1 MEARRLTPTP
11 STTPSPCTFA
21 GWQAPGA
28 PRVWSLPTPPRAAR
42 DVVRALARDALAE
55 LLGET
60 IGEPRG
66 KVPLTNLRGEPP
78 RAPDRPDLHLSLSH
92 AEGLSLL
99 ACHSAPVG
107 VDIQALPVQADAAT
121 AALFLGPN
129 WHLAQS
135 VQAQAAP
142 ISIAFAAA
150 WTQHE
155 ARLKCAGEP
164 LVEWSQALAARLARC
179 ACTPLQG
186 AALNGWCA
194 ALAWQPLEAVQ
205 SVIPPAGH

>member
-1 MEARRLTPTP
+1 METRRLTPKR
-11 STTPSPCTFA
+11 CTFA
-21 GWQAPGA
+21 GWQTHGA
-28 PRVWSLPTPPRAAR
+28 PRVWALPTPPGAAR
-42 DVVRALARDALAE
+42 DTVRALARAALAE
-55 LLGET
+55 LLGDPM
-60 IGEPRG
+60 GE
-66 KVPLTNLRGEPP
+66 VTLTNVRGEPP
-78 RAPDRPDLHLSLSH
+78 RAIERPGLHLSLSH

-135 VQAQAAP
+135 IKASDAP
-142 ISIAFAAA
+142 VSIAFKTA

-164 LVEWSQALAARLARC
+164 LVEWSEALAAQLARC
-179 ACTPLQG
+179 ACTPLHG
-186 AALNGWCA
+186 AALRGWCA
-194 ALAWQPLEAVQ
+194 ALAWHPSETMPSL
-205 SVIPPAGH
+205 

>member
-1 MEARRLTPTP
+1 MEASSLTPTRC
-11 STTPSPCTFA
+11 SFA
-21 GWQAPGA
+21 GWQSAGA
-28 PRVWSLPTPPRAAR
+28 PRVWALPTPPGAAR
-42 DVVRALARDALAE
+42 DVVRALARDALGE
-55 LLGET
+55 LLVEAT
-60 IGEPRG
+60 GEPRG
-66 KVPLTNLRGEPP
+66 KVPLTNVRGEPP

-107 VDIQALPVQADAAT
+107 VDVQALPVQADAAT

-135 VQAQAAP
+135 GQAQAAH
-142 ISIAFAAA
+142 ISIVFAAA

-164 LVEWSQALAARLARC
+164 LVEWSDALAARLARYHC
-179 ACTPLQG
+179 APLRG
-186 AALNGWCA
+186 PALQGWCA
-194 ALAWQPLEAVQ
+194 ALGWQPVGAAP
-205 SVIPPAGH
+205 IG